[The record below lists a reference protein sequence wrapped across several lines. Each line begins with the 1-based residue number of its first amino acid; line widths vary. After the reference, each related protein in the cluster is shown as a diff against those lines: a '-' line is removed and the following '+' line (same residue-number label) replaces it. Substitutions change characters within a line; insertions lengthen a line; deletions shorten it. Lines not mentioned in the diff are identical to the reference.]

1 MTPAAPTRV
10 AVLAGVVVAL
20 DRSTKLIVLG
30 RLEPG
35 VPIRV
40 IDGFLSLT
48 LVLNPGLASGLLA
61 SVPAEWRWV
70 VALLSVGALVILV
83 QVALRVLPRGR
94 WPDHGAI
101 GLIFGGAVGNLIDRA
116 RFGAVA
122 DFVDVYYRGWHWPA
136 FTVAASAIPVG
147 VTLPAIRLLGDRAS
161 APRSGGGRP
170 PLHGAPRSPSIV
182 PRPACD
188 STVGSPTGCRSS
200 PGCGSG
206 R

>member
-1 MTPAAPTRV
+1 IHLERFPEVPREWLDDTLAREWGRLLEVRREVTKALETARAQGLIGSGLEARLRVAAAPEDLPELLR
-10 AVLAGVVVAL
+10 AKRAL
-20 DRSTKLIVLG
+20 LPTLFIVSQVELGQITKLIVLG

-48 LVLNPGLASGLLA
+48 LVLNPGLAFGLLA

-101 GLIFGGAVGNLIDRA
+101 R
-116 RFGAVA
+116 
-122 DFVDVYYRGWHWPA
+122 
-136 FTVAASAIPVG
+136 
-147 VTLPAIRLLGDRAS
+147 
-161 APRSGGGRP
+161 
-170 PLHGAPRSPSIV
+170 
-182 PRPACD
+182 
-188 STVGSPTGCRSS
+188 
-200 PGCGSG
+200 
-206 R
+206 